1 MCKYRIMA
9 PKTKSGAGSSQSF
22 DASKFLNYETQKKFT
37 DQLRIHGIQE
47 RGLVQK
53 LQHKVNWTIDANRWE
68 ILCEHPEP
76 AVVPIVREFYANGKE
91 RDDFRVFVRGKWVK
105 FDRTTINHYY
115 GLADIEN
122 DQYQALLESEE
133 AKWDEMKNAL
143 CKEPVAWKRYTNGGL
158 KSFPRQ
164 AMKKIAKIWHYFVC
178 AKLQPTTNVSDMF
191 IINS

>member
-1 MCKYRIMA
+1 MCKYSIMA

-22 DASKFLNYETQKKFT
+22 DASKFLSYEMQKKFT
-37 DQLRIHGIQE
+37 DQLKIHVIQK

-91 RDDFRVFVRGKWVK
+91 RDEFWVFVRGKWVK

-122 DQYQALLESEE
+122 D
-133 AKWDEMKNAL
+133 
-143 CKEPVAWKRYTNGGL
+143 
-158 KSFPRQ
+158 
-164 AMKKIAKIWHYFVC
+164 
-178 AKLQPTTNVSDMF
+178 
-191 IINS
+191 